1 VVQVAATAA
10 RMMWL
15 SASESTAVSSE
26 LEAAGST
33 NMQLTPPQPAHGGT
47 LRGRTRAAA
56 TRTANGTMYTKPVAD
71 ATRSWLNPPK
81 AVGSLGSPLS
91 KGQSSRVPS
100 PATSLSSRDRP
111 SATPGHRGKQQRAPP
126 PESSSSSSSSLWE
139 AVEGWVPGD
148 TTWEIVSW
156 LAVALAVVVWYREV
170 VLYELGSKGLWA
182 ASNGAWHAARPHS
195 SSLSPYVELLGMLWH
210 ST

>member
-1 VVQVAATAA
+1 VAATAA

-15 SASESTAVSSE
+15 SASESTAISSE
-26 LEAAGST
+26 LEAADTT
-33 NMQLTPPQPAHGGT
+33 NMHLTPPQPAHGGT

-111 SATPGHRGKQQRAPP
+111 SATPGHRGKQQRAP
-126 PESSSSSSSSLWE
+126 SSSSLWE

-156 LAVALAVVVWYREV
+156 LAVALAVVVWCREV

-182 ASNGAWHAARPHS
+182 ASNGGWHAARPHS
-195 SSLSPYVELLGMLWH
+195 SSLSPPL
-210 ST
+210 